1 MLCIATLCIDKGV
14 RRLAADSI
22 DKELL
27 KGTIPFMVLRL
38 IGEKDMYGYQIIRLL
53 SGLSGDLFL
62 FKEGT
67 LYPILHNL
75 EKEGFISSYW
85 QESSVG
91 RKRKYYRITEDGRK
105 QLEMKF
111 REWERF
117 KTAVDLVLT
126 KEVPEDED

>member
-1 MLCIATLCIDKGV
+1 MHEEEV
-14 RRLAADSI
+14 RRLAGNAI

-38 IGEKDMYGYQIIRLL
+38 IGEKEVYGYQIIKLL
-53 SGLSGDLFL
+53 SGLSEELFL

-75 EKEGFISSYW
+75 EKDDFISSYW
-85 QESSVG
+85 RESSVG
-91 RKRKYYRITEDGRK
+91 RKRKYYRITDEGRK

-111 REWERF
+111 QEWKRF
-117 KTAVDLVLT
+117 KAAVDLVLT